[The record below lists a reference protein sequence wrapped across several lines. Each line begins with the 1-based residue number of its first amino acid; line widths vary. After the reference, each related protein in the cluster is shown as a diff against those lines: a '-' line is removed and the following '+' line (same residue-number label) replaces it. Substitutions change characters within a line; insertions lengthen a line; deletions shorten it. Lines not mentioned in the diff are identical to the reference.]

1 MIDTLYDKFKP
12 WSAKGSIYIIS
23 DTHFEDADCKLM
35 DKNWI
40 SPQEHI
46 DNIKKY
52 VHKNDTLIHLGDV
65 GNPEW
70 MAQIKAHKVLIMGNH
85 DQSATKFK
93 RNKKE
98 TVFLDHCTDKEIKKM
113 KQEGRIDE
121 SSYHPY
127 YQKFTRGWRDNN
139 LFDEVYTGP
148 LVIAEKIL
156 LSHEPII
163 NGSAWFNIHGHD
175 HNKLSYIK
183 WQNHNEISESW
194 NELNLAANVV
204 DYKVYNLGHGI
215 KNGLLSYVD
224 GVHRLTIDR
233 ARNK

>member
-1 MIDTLYDKFKP
+1 MIPTLYDKFKP
-12 WSAKGSIYIIS
+12 WSANGSIYIIS

-35 DKNWI
+35 DSNWI

-70 MAQIKAHKVLIMGNH
+70 LNQIKAYKVLIMGNH

-93 RNKKE
+93 
-98 TVFLDHCTDKEIKKM
+98 L
-113 KQEGRIDE
+113 
-121 SSYHPY
+121 Y
-127 YQKFTRGWRDNN
+127 
-139 LFDEVYTGP
+139 FDEIYTGP
-148 LVIAEKIL
+148 LFIAEKIL

-163 NGSAWFNIHGHD
+163 NGSTWFNIHGHD
-175 HNKLSYIK
+175 HNKLSYTE
-183 WQNHNEISESW
+183 WRTNQSFAESW

-204 DYKVYNLGHGI
+204 DYQVYNLGNGI

-224 GVHRLTIDR
+224 GIHRLTIDK
-233 ARNK
+233 ASKK

>member
-1 MIDTLYDKFKP
+1 MIPTLYDKFKP
-12 WSAKGSIYIIS
+12 WSANGSIYIIS

-35 DKNWI
+35 DSNWV

-70 MAQIKAHKVLIMGNH
+70 LNQIKAYKVLIMGNH

-93 RNKKE
+93 
-98 TVFLDHCTDKEIKKM
+98 
-113 KQEGRIDE
+113 
-121 SSYHPY
+121 PY
-127 YQKFTRGWRDNN
+127 
-139 LFDEVYTGP
+139 FDEIYTGP
-148 LVIAEKIL
+148 LFIAEKIL

-163 NGSAWFNIHGHD
+163 NGSIWFNIHGHD
-175 HNKLSYIK
+175 HNKLSYTE
-183 WQNHNEISESW
+183 WRTNQSFAESW

-204 DYKVYNLGHGI
+204 DYQVYNLGNGI

-224 GVHRLTIDR
+224 GIHRLTIDK
-233 ARNK
+233 ASKK

>member
-12 WSAKGSIYIIS
+12 WSEKGSVYIIS

-35 DKNWI
+35 DSNWI

-46 DNIKKY
+46 DIIKQT

-93 RNKKE
+93 
-98 TVFLDHCTDKEIKKM
+98 
-113 KQEGRIDE
+113 
-121 SSYHPY
+121 SY
-127 YQKFTRGWRDNN
+127 
-139 LFDEVYTGP
+139 FDEIYTGP
-148 LVIAEKIL
+148 LFIAEKIL

-163 NGSAWFNIHGHD
+163 NGSIWFNIHGHD
-175 HNKLSYIK
+175 HNKLSYTE
-183 WQNHNEISESW
+183 WRTNQSFAESW

-204 DYKVYNLGHGI
+204 DYQVYNLGNGI

-224 GVHRLTIDR
+224 GIHRLTIDK
-233 ARNK
+233 ASKK

>member
-1 MIDTLYDKFKP
+1 MIATLYDKFKP
-12 WSAKGSIYIIS
+12 WSAKGSVYLIS

-35 DKNWI
+35 DNKWI

-46 DNIKKY
+46 DVIKKY

-70 MAQIKAHKVLIMGNH
+70 MAQIKTHKVLIMGNH
-85 DQSATKFK
+85 DETATKFK
-93 RNKKE
+93 
-98 TVFLDHCTDKEIKKM
+98 
-113 KQEGRIDE
+113 
-121 SSYHPY
+121 PY
-127 YQKFTRGWRDNN
+127 
-139 LFDEVYTGP
+139 FDEIYTGP
-148 LVIAEKIL
+148 LFIAEKIL

-175 HNKLSYIK
+175 HNKLSYTE
-183 WQNHNEISESW
+183 WQNDNGFSESW

-204 DYKVYNLGHGI
+204 DYKVYNLGYGI

-224 GVHRLTIDR
+224 GVHRLTIDK
-233 ARNK
+233 ASSKK

>member
-85 DQSATKFK
+85 DAGATNYGKSTIIAHNG
-93 RNKKE
+93 NKINI
-98 TVFLDHCTDKEIKKM
+98 T
-113 KQEGRIDE
+113 
-121 SSYHPY
+121 Y
-127 YQKFTRGWRDNN
+127 
-139 LFDEVYTGP
+139 FDEIYTGP
-148 LVIAEKIL
+148 LFIAEKIL

-175 HNKLSYIK
+175 HNKLSYIE

>member
-12 WSAKGSIYIIS
+12 WSEKGSIYIIS

-35 DKNWI
+35 DSDWI

-46 DNIKKY
+46 DIIKQT

-65 GNPEW
+65 GNTEW
-70 MAQIKAHKVLIMGNH
+70 MEQIKAYKVLIMGNH

-93 RNKKE
+93 
-98 TVFLDHCTDKEIKKM
+98 
-113 KQEGRIDE
+113 
-121 SSYHPY
+121 PY
-127 YQKFTRGWRDNN
+127 FN
-139 LFDEVYTGP
+139 EVYTGP
-148 LVIAEKIL
+148 LFIAEKIL

-175 HNKLSYIK
+175 HNKLLYTE
-183 WQNHNEISESW
+183 WRNDNGFSESW

-215 KNGLLSYVD
+215 KNGLLSCVD
-224 GVHRLTIDR
+224 GIHRLTIDK
-233 ARNK
+233 AGNK

>member
-1 MIDTLYDKFKP
+1 MIPTLYDKFKP
-12 WSAKGSIYIIS
+12 WSANGSIYIIS
-23 DTHFEDADCKLM
+23 DTHFEDTDCKLM
-35 DKNWI
+35 DSNWV

-70 MAQIKAHKVLIMGNH
+70 LNQIKAYKVLIMGNH

-93 RNKKE
+93 
-98 TVFLDHCTDKEIKKM
+98 
-113 KQEGRIDE
+113 
-121 SSYHPY
+121 PY
-127 YQKFTRGWRDNN
+127 
-139 LFDEVYTGP
+139 FDEIYTGP
-148 LVIAEKIL
+148 LFIAEKIL

-175 HNKLSYIK
+175 HNKLSYTE
-183 WQNHNEISESW
+183 WRTNQGFAESW

-204 DYKVYNLGHGI
+204 DYQVYNLGNGI

-224 GVHRLTIDR
+224 GIHRLTIDK
-233 ARNK
+233 ANKK

>member
-85 DQSATKFK
+85 DAGAMNYGKSTIIAHNG
-93 RNKKE
+93 NK
-98 TVFLDHCTDKEIKKM
+98 
-113 KQEGRIDE
+113 IDIT
-121 SSYHPY
+121 Y
-127 YQKFTRGWRDNN
+127 
-139 LFDEVYTGP
+139 FDEIYTGP
-148 LVIAEKIL
+148 LFIAEKIL

-175 HNKLSYIK
+175 HNKLSYTE
-183 WQNHNEISESW
+183 WRNNDGFSESW

-204 DYKVYNLGHGI
+204 DYKVYNLGNGI

-233 ARNK
+233 ASRK

>member
-1 MIDTLYDKFKP
+1 MIDTLYDKFKS
-12 WSAKGSIYIIS
+12 WSVKGSIYIIS

-93 RNKKE
+93 
-98 TVFLDHCTDKEIKKM
+98 
-113 KQEGRIDE
+113 
-121 SSYHPY
+121 SY
-127 YQKFTRGWRDNN
+127 
-139 LFDEVYTGP
+139 FDEIYTGP
-148 LVIAEKIL
+148 LFIAEKIL

-175 HNKLSYIK
+175 HNTLSYSKLCSIY
-183 WQNHNEISESW
+183 QRNYNEFSESW

-233 ARNK
+233 ASRK

>member
-1 MIDTLYDKFKP
+1 MIPTLYDKFKP
-12 WSAKGSIYIIS
+12 WSANGSIYIIS
-23 DTHFEDADCKLM
+23 DTHFEDTDCKLM
-35 DKNWI
+35 DSNWV

-70 MAQIKAHKVLIMGNH
+70 LNQIKAYKVLIMGNH

-93 RNKKE
+93 
-98 TVFLDHCTDKEIKKM
+98 
-113 KQEGRIDE
+113 
-121 SSYHPY
+121 SY
-127 YQKFTRGWRDNN
+127 
-139 LFDEVYTGP
+139 FDEIYTGP
-148 LVIAEKIL
+148 LFIAEKIL

-163 NGSAWFNIHGHD
+163 NGSTWFNIHGHD
-175 HNKLSYIK
+175 HNKLSYTE
-183 WQNHNEISESW
+183 WQTNQSFAESW

-204 DYKVYNLGHGI
+204 DYQVYNLGNGI

-224 GVHRLTIDR
+224 GIHRLTIDK
-233 ARNK
+233 ASKK

>member
-1 MIDTLYDKFKP
+1 MIDTLYNKFKP
-12 WSAKGSIYIIS
+12 WSEKGSIYIIS

-35 DKNWI
+35 DSNWI

-46 DNIKKY
+46 DIIKQT

-70 MAQIKAHKVLIMGNH
+70 MEQIKAYKVLIMGNH

-93 RNKKE
+93 PYFN
-98 TVFLDHCTDKEIKKM
+98 EI
-113 KQEGRIDE
+113 
-121 SSYHPY
+121 
-127 YQKFTRGWRDNN
+127 
-139 LFDEVYTGP
+139 YTGP
-148 LVIAEKIL
+148 LFIAEKIL

-175 HNKLSYIK
+175 HNKLSYTE
-183 WQNHNEISESW
+183 WQNDDGFSESW

-233 ARNK
+233 AGKK

>member
-1 MIDTLYDKFKP
+1 MIPTLYDKFKP
-12 WSAKGSIYIIS
+12 WSANGSIYIIS

-35 DKNWI
+35 DSNWI
-40 SPQEHI
+40 SPQEYI

-70 MAQIKAHKVLIMGNH
+70 LNQIKAYKVLIMGNH

-93 RNKKE
+93 
-98 TVFLDHCTDKEIKKM
+98 
-113 KQEGRIDE
+113 
-121 SSYHPY
+121 SY
-127 YQKFTRGWRDNN
+127 
-139 LFDEVYTGP
+139 FDEIYTGP
-148 LVIAEKIL
+148 LFIAEKIL

-163 NGSAWFNIHGHD
+163 NGSTWFNIHGHD
-175 HNKLSYIK
+175 HNKLSYTE
-183 WQNHNEISESW
+183 WRTNQSFAESW

-204 DYKVYNLGHGI
+204 DYQVYNLGNGI

-224 GVHRLTIDR
+224 GIHRLTIDK
-233 ARNK
+233 ASKK

>member
-40 SPQEHI
+40 PPQEHI

-93 RNKKE
+93 
-98 TVFLDHCTDKEIKKM
+98 
-113 KQEGRIDE
+113 
-121 SSYHPY
+121 SY
-127 YQKFTRGWRDNN
+127 
-139 LFDEVYTGP
+139 FDEIYTGP
-148 LVIAEKIL
+148 LFIAEKIL

-183 WQNHNEISESW
+183 WHNHNEVSESW